1 MKNSILKNMKKLEN
15 KSALVTGAASG
26 MGKAIA
32 LLFAQEGALLVL
44 SDVHGTEVEQVA
56 QEIRSQGGHALALA
70 CDVSKEDE
78 VKQLIEA
85 ALQTYGSLDI
95 LVNNAGIMDDFTPLD
110 KVTDALWEKIL
121 SVNVNGPFYAS
132 RLAIAAMLQQG
143 KGVIINIASIGGIAG
158 ARAGLA
164 YTTSK
169 HALIGMSK
177 NIGFMYAQKGIRC
190 NAIAPGG
197 VNTNIMKNAHPDA
210 EGAALCSSGSG
221 SMPRMGE
228 SEEIAKVALFLASE
242 DSSFV
247 NGETLVADGGWLAY

>member
-1 MKNSILKNMKKLEN
+1 MISTPYTEKLVIPFDQLSIKDIGKVGGKNASLGELHRHLRPFGIRIPDGFSVTAAGYTLFLQENNLEHRI
-15 KSALVTGAASG
+15 AAT
-26 MGKAIA
+26 
-32 LLFAQEGALLVL
+32 L
-44 SDVHGTEVEQVA
+44 
-56 QEIRSQGGHALALA
+56 
-70 CDVSKEDE
+70 
-78 VKQLIEA
+78 A
-85 ALQTYGSLDI
+85 ALDTHH
-95 LVNNAGIMDDFTPLD
+95 FTNLQQD

-121 SVNVNGPFYAS
+121 SVNVHGPFYAS
-132 RLAIAAMLQQG
+132 RLAITAMLQQG

-190 NAIAPGG
+190 NAIAPRG